1 MSMTSFIIKERRLLK
16 PGFILIIAGLFIFPL
31 TGFAQ
36 RHTTEEKVKPKKITR
51 VFYGQA
57 SFYSNKFNGRRT
69 ANW

>member
-1 MSMTSFIIKERRLLK
+1 MSMKSFTIKYRD
-16 PGFILIIAGLFIFPL
+16 FIKYLFIAFIAILFIFPA

-36 RHTTEEKVKPKKITR
+36 KRVTEKKGKAKKTTR

-69 ANW
+69 ANG